1 MELNNVVEKAIDEAL
16 SNVEQWYTPE
26 EEGVLDNDEENLYQ
40 PDSVSRL
47 IRRLKVLEADA
58 DMRARGWLNVSDKE
72 FWEAYRGLG
81 QDIEDVLVRAGQ
93 LELSAVERL
102 EQLGYIVYL
111 LKEEKKVCLHVGAA
125 RLSRRFKQT
134 RRLH

>member
-1 MELNNVVEKAIDEAL
+1 MELNSAIEKAVDEAL
-16 SNVEQWYTPE
+16 ATADQWYVPE
-26 EEGVLDNDEENLYQ
+26 GEEAVDNNEEHLYQ
-40 PDSVSRL
+40 PDPVSRL

-58 DMRARGWLNVSDKE
+58 DMRARGWFNVSDKE
-72 FWEAYRGLG
+72 FWEAYVGLG
-81 QDIEDVLVRAGQ
+81 KDIEDVLVRAGK

-125 RLSRRFKQT
+125 RLSRRFK
-134 RRLH
+134 

>member
-16 SNVEQWYTPE
+16 ATVDQWYAPE
-26 EEGVLDNDEENLYQ
+26 EEEVLDNAEENLYQ
-40 PDSVSRL
+40 PDSVGRL

-58 DMRARGWLNVSDKE
+58 DMRVRGFLNISDKE